1 MAALVTSWLVAGA
14 SAARAQVTAEPSAV
28 VFPDPAK
35 FAHGLYTEG
44 EVGAVAFFGKAGD
57 AVSPGFAIGARVG
70 YDLFRWFALQAHFV
84 GSTHQISGDNPLN
97 GQLLQ
102 TYQALVEGKLTY
114 RFGQTSIFG
123 EGGVGVERLSTNAL
137 YALGIEPQY
146 RVGFVAGGGARARLP
161 LPVASLLGRRARRLL
176 RHGGAHQQPGA
187 DGDHLPEVHVLSFR
201 AGRLLLVAVASLLGA
216 ALGCQTVDLGAPPAD
231 VNLCEPS
238 QQFFID
244 SIWPM
249 FLGNTYNQKH
259 CYDSG
264 CHGSGSTTAMTLTN
278 PIEAGTIPLPPI
290 GPPTTRRP
298 PTG

>member
-44 EVGAVAFFGKAGD
+44 EVGAVAFFGKAGA

-70 YDLFRWFALQAHFV
+70 YDLFRWLALQAHFV
-84 GSTHQISGDNPLN
+84 GSTHQLTGDNPLN

-123 EGGVGVERLSTNAL
+123 EGGIGVERLSTNAL

-146 RVGFVAGGGARARLP
+146 RVGFIAGGGAGIDYHSLSRHFSVGVRAELYW
-161 LPVASLLGRRARRLL
+161 L
-176 RHGGAHQQPGA
+176 R
-187 DGDHLPEVHVLSFR
+187 
-201 AGRLLLVAVASLLGA
+201 
-216 ALGCQTVDLGAPPAD
+216 D
-231 VNLCEPS
+231 V
-238 QQFFID
+238 
-244 SIWPM
+244 
-249 FLGNTYNQKH
+249 
-259 CYDSG
+259 
-264 CHGSGSTTAMTLTN
+264 SGSRDVVATTYLRYTF
-278 PIEAGTIPLPPI
+278 
-290 GPPTTRRP
+290 
-298 PTG
+298 